1 MRETEERVGSRIK
14 PMRTLLIYKR
24 LKLNNNES
32 PKNVLQSL
40 FVYIFLLHYFII
52 ITFINTDTTP
62 PLSIASPFR
71 YDILMSLVQFFWK
84 KILITQNIDRQP
96 SLVRVGLYLKRNL
109 VFFFNS

>member
-52 ITFINTDTTP
+52 YHIYQHEHNTATIDSESVS
-62 PLSIASPFR
+62 LRYSYVFGSIF
-71 YDILMSLVQFFWK
+71 LEK
-84 KILITQNIDRQP
+84 K
-96 SLVRVGLYLKRNL
+96 
-109 VFFFNS
+109 F